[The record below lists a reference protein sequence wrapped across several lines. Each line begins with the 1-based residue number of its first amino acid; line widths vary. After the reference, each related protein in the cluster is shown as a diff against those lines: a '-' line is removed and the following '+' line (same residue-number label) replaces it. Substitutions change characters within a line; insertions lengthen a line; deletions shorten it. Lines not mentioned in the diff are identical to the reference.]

1 MISTHALR
9 FVYLALLVVAAFGL
23 VALAVTRDA

>member
-9 FVYLALLVVAAFGL
+9 YLYLALLVIAASGL
-23 VALAVTRDA
+23 LAVAVSRDA